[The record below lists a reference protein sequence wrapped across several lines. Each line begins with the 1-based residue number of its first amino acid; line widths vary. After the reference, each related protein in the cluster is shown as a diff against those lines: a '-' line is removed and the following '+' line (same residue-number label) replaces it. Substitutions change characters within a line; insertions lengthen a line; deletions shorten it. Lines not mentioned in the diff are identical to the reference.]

1 MLELSRPRL
10 LLFAAAGVACLA
22 AAPAG
27 ANQPMCS
34 EAACD
39 EQQIGPYVG
48 PDIAQPDRDDRFDPR
63 GRPVRVPVPGLDG
76 VVVRHRPGAG
86 VWVSEAPGKAN
97 VFINPG
103 RERVTLDVKVDF

>member
-1 MLELSRPRL
+1 MPELSRPRL
-10 LLFAAAGVACLA
+10 LLFAAASFACLTT
-22 AAPAG
+22 APAA
-27 ANQPMCS
+27 ANQPVCS

-48 PDIAQPDRDDRFDPR
+48 PDIALPDRGERFDPR
-63 GRPVRVPVPGLDG
+63 GRPVKVPVPGLDG

-97 VFINPG
+97 VFIKPS
-103 RERVTLDVKVDF
+103 RERVSLDVKVDF